1 MCEGVVFLSYN
12 KISLITLKKGFVMKI
27 LGKAG
32 ILLFVFVVGA
42 ILAGVAKSYYG
53 SGNFIILGVTAA
65 ILLYIW
71 NK

>member
-1 MCEGVVFLSYN
+1 
-12 KISLITLKKGFVMKI
+12 MKI
-27 LGKAG
+27 LGKVG

-65 ILLYIW
+65 IILYIW

>member
-1 MCEGVVFLSYN
+1 
-12 KISLITLKKGFVMKI
+12 MKI

-32 ILLFVFVVGA
+32 TLLFVFIVGA
-42 ILAGVAKSYYG
+42 ILAGVANSYYG

-65 ILLYIW
+65 VMLYIW

>member
-1 MCEGVVFLSYN
+1 
-12 KISLITLKKGFVMKI
+12 MKI
-27 LGKAG
+27 VGKAG
-32 ILLFVFVVGA
+32 LLLFVFIVGA

-53 SGNFIILGVTAA
+53 SGNFIILGITAA